1 MSDKKTAL
9 IIGAGPAGLTAAYEL
24 LKNTDIHPIVV
35 EASDEIGGIS
45 KTVNYKGNRIDIG
58 GHRFFSK
65 SDRVMEWWTS
75 IMPIEQTPEGKKFTM
90 RYRGQQRDLP
100 AGGTADPEQTDEVML
115 VRSRLSRIYY
125 NRRFFNYPVTLE
137 PETIRNLGLSK
148 MAKIGFSYL
157 KARLHPLSEQSLE
170 EFYVNRFGRELY
182 NTFFRDYTEK
192 VWGVKVNQ
200 IAPDWGAQRVKG
212 LSISGTLAHAG
223 KKIYSDKIAP
233 KLGREVEKDLS
244 QKDVETSLIEAF
256 LYPKY
261 GPGQMWETV
270 ARKVVEAGGE
280 VRMKQAVTKIHAE
293 QGRITAVEVTDW
305 DGNVERIEADQFFS
319 TMPVTDLI
327 DAVDGVEVPAKVA
340 EIAKSLPYRDFLTV
354 GVLAKQLK
362 IRNNTDRET
371 RFHLVPDNWIYIQE
385 PDVKVGRLQIF
396 NNWSPW
402 MVADERNVWLGME
415 YFVDEGDELWSASDE
430 EMAKFGV
437 EELAKI
443 GVVNLEDVLDTCV
456 IRVKKTYPAYFGSYA
471 EFDKIREFTDQFE
484 NLWLLGRNGQH
495 RYNNADHSMLTAMV
509 AVDNI
514 AAGSTDKDSVWDV
527 NVEQEYH
534 EEK

>member
-1 MSDKKTAL
+1 MPDKKTAV

-24 LKNTDIHPIVV
+24 LKNTDIHPIVF
-35 EASDEIGGIS
+35 EASDAIGGIS
-45 KTVNYKGNRIDIG
+45 KTVNHNGNRIDIG

-75 IMPIEQTPEGKKFTM
+75 IMPIERTPEGKSFTM
-90 RYRGQQRDLP
+90 KYQGQQRDLP
-100 AGGTADPEQTDEVML
+100 GGGSADPNETDEVML

-125 NRRFFNYPVTLE
+125 DRKFFNYPVTLE
-137 PETIRNLGLSK
+137 ADTIRNLGLTK
-148 MAKIGFSYL
+148 MARIGFSYL
-157 KARLHPLSEQSLE
+157 HARLQPLQEKSLE

-212 LSISGTLAHAG
+212 LSVTGTLAHAG
-223 KKIYSDKIAP
+223 KKLYKEKIAP
-233 KLGREVEKDLS
+233 RLGREVERDLG

-256 LYPKY
+256 LYPKF
-261 GPGQMWETV
+261 GPGQMWEAV

-280 VRMKQAVTKIHAE
+280 VRMKQAVTRLHVE
-293 QGRITAVEVTDW
+293 HGRIVAVDVTDR
-305 DGNVERIEADQFFS
+305 DGNTERVEGDHFFS
-319 TMPVTDLI
+319 TMPVNELV
-327 DAVDGVEVPAKVA
+327 ASLSGVEVPAKVA
-340 EIAKSLPYRDFLTV
+340 EVASALPYRDFLTV

-362 IRNNTDRET
+362 IRNNTDIDT
-371 RFHLVPDNWIYIQE
+371 RFHIVPDNWIYIQE

-402 MVADERNVWLGME
+402 MVADERNVWMGME
-415 YFVDEGDELWSASDE
+415 YFVDEGDELWSRSEE
-430 EMAKFGV
+430 EMARFGV
-437 EELAKI
+437 EELARI
-443 GVVNLEDVLDTCV
+443 GIVDPADVLDTCV
-456 IRVKKTYPAYFGSYA
+456 IHVKKTYPAYFGSYA
-471 EFDKIREFTDQFE
+471 EFDRIREFVDQFE

-514 AAGSTDKDSVWDV
+514 AAGSTDKESVWNV

>member
-1 MSDKKTAL
+1 MPDRKTAV
-9 IIGAGPAGLTAAYEL
+9 IIGAGPAGLTAAHEL
-24 LKNTDIHPIVV
+24 LKNTDIHPIVF
-35 EASDEIGGIS
+35 EASDAIGGIS
-45 KTVNYKGNRIDIG
+45 KTVNHNGNRIDIG

-75 IMPIEQTPEGKKFTM
+75 IMPIERTPEGKSFTM
-90 RYRGQQRDLP
+90 KYQGQQRDLP
-100 AGGTADPEQTDEVML
+100 GGGSADPNETDEVML

-125 NRRFFNYPVTLE
+125 DRKFFNYPVTLE
-137 PETIRNLGLSK
+137 ADTIRNLGLTK
-148 MAKIGFSYL
+148 MARIGFSYL
-157 KARLHPLSEQSLE
+157 RARLQPLQEKSLE

-212 LSISGTLAHAG
+212 LSVTGTLAHAG
-223 KKIYSDKIAP
+223 KKLYKEKIAP
-233 KLGREVEKDLS
+233 RLGREVGRDLG

-256 LYPKY
+256 LYPKF

-280 VRMKQAVTKIHAE
+280 VRMKQAVTRLHVE
-293 QGRITAVEVTDW
+293 HGRIVAIDVTDW
-305 DGNVERIEADQFFS
+305 DGNTERVEGDHFFS
-319 TMPVTDLI
+319 TMPVNELV
-327 DAVDGVEVPAKVA
+327 AALSGVEVPAKVSEVA
-340 EIAKSLPYRDFLTV
+340 SSLPYRDFLTV

-362 IRNNTDRET
+362 IRNNTDIDT

-415 YFVDEGDELWSASDE
+415 YFVDEGDELWSRSEE
-430 EMAKFGV
+430 EMARFGV
-437 EELAKI
+437 EELARI
-443 GVVNLEDVLDTCV
+443 GIVDPADVRDTCV
-456 IRVKKTYPAYFGSYA
+456 IHVKKTYPAYFGSYA
-471 EFDKIREFTDQFE
+471 EFDRIREFVDQFE

-514 AAGSTDKDSVWDV
+514 AAGSTDKESVWNV